1 MLKFWL
7 KVVVYLFSF
16 FISLYG
22 LSALDFNRFLKKGK
36 VAPGQILYFLIA
48 FALSY
53 LVANF
58 LMNIIYYFN

>member
-1 MLKFWL
+1 MLKFFL
-7 KVVVYLFSF
+7 KVLVYLFSF

-22 LSALDFNRFLKKGK
+22 LSALDFNRFIKKGNVNK
-36 VAPGQILYFLIA
+36 GQVLYFLIA

-58 LMNIIYYFN
+58 LMNIIYYFQ